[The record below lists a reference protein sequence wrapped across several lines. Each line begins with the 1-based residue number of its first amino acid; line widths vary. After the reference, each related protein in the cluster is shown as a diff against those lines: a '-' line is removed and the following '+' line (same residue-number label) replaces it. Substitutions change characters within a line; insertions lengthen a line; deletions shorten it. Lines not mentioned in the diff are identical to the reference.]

1 MPTTGSY
8 SFERAEKSADGLI
21 KREDYIARGE
31 WAWVDRTHDFGDGIR
46 HFMVYCRCP
55 DCGLLAT
62 VWRRE
67 STPGHSREL
76 STDGILTPSVQCPH
90 GSCGFHTQPTRLLDF
105 VDLR

>member
-8 SFERAEKSADGLI
+8 SFERAEKSTNGEI

-31 WAWVDRTHDFGDGIR
+31 WAWVDRTQDFGDGSR

-62 VWRRE
+62 VWRVGSPPGE
-67 STPGHSREL
+67 SHEL
-76 STDGILTPSVQCPH
+76 SADGILTPSVQCPH
-90 GSCGFHTQPTRLLDF
+90 GACGFHTQPTKLLDF
-105 VDLR
+105 IDIR